1 MPNNELLKYFKI
13 TEKEYERMTPD
24 KKRQKIQQYVSE
36 RNKAKRLE
44 AQRMIK
50 EAREDAR
57 FRFNNPDK
65 VKQRKALEKAGF
77 LKKK

>member
-1 MPNNELLKYFKI
+1 MPNNEILKYFNI
-13 TEKEYERMTPD
+13 TEREYERMTPD
-24 KKRQKIQQYVSE
+24 QKRQKIQQYGVE
-36 RNKAKRLE
+36 THKAKRE
-44 AQRMIK
+44 KAQRIIN

-65 VKQRKALEKAGF
+65 VKQRKALEEAGY

>member
-1 MPNNELLKYFKI
+1 MPNNEVLKYFKI

-24 KKRQKIQQYVSE
+24 QKRQKIQQYGVE
-36 RNKAKRLE
+36 RNKAKRE
-44 AQRMIK
+44 KAQKIIN

-65 VKQRKALEKAGF
+65 VKQRQSLEKAGY